1 MAEVIGTIASVA
13 SLLLGVGIYWFD
25 VRKKFEELLRN
36 QEGILNRSQ
45 ANDLAQLYLNTVRAR
60 LSMAL
65 WHYADNDL
73 PGQLA
78 RSEVDKI
85 MMELLRAYDTVV
97 RQSIRPM
104 VTNFRLRGR
113 HRFDDLI
120 NGVSRDKVNSGFER
134 IRQVLNS
141 AVDSN
146 QSSVSEV
153 LPRIE
158 QILIDVS
165 NVGEELLLKEIDK
178 LYPMKAIE

>member
-104 VTNFRLRGR
+104 VTNFRLRG
-113 HRFDDLI
+113 
-120 NGVSRDKVNSGFER
+120 
-134 IRQVLNS
+134 
-141 AVDSN
+141 
-146 QSSVSEV
+146 
-153 LPRIE
+153 
-158 QILIDVS
+158 
-165 NVGEELLLKEIDK
+165 
-178 LYPMKAIE
+178 